1 MGPGSWFSSV
11 IPHLLVPQQREALE
25 ASSARKI
32 VILNLDAHPQTP
44 GEEFAGS
51 TPEEHLELFHRYA
64 PDLRI
69 DYFLVDPSV
78 VRNRT
83 SLESL
88 ALQYGESSLLAI
100 FVRLP
105 AVSIMMKKIGIP
117 IEPHFQPKPDWI
129 APWQ

>member
-1 MGPGSWFSSV
+1 M
-11 IPHLLVPQQREALE
+11 
-25 ASSARKI
+25 
-32 VILNLDAHPQTP
+32 ILNLDAHPQTP

-69 DYFLVDPSV
+69 NYFLVDPSV

-88 ALQYGESSLLAI
+88 AHEYGGELVIGDIRKAPGSVHHNEKKLASQLSHIFTQSL
-100 FVRLP
+100 
-105 AVSIMMKKIGIP
+105 IG
-117 IEPHFQPKPDWI
+117 
-129 APWQ
+129 